1 MDSMDSIVWKQIR
14 DYPTYDVSTC
24 GKIRNNKTQRVLI
37 PCMRN
42 GYLSVSFSSG
52 NKKKTVNIHVIVAQT
67 FLNKPDDTI
76 RYVVNHINEN
86 KQDNNIDNLEYVT
99 YAQNIKHS
107 STPSRTFNNK
117 DYNLSEFTDI
127 PNYNKYMIS
136 KTGDIYSKQIKRLLV
151 HSRIPSG
158 YLKIKLKS
166 DNSTYNDIYIH
177 VLIAITYLQY
187 TPTTRN
193 IVINHKDGNKQNNVL
208 DNLEII
214 TQQQNAIHSTQIN
227 NHKIFRRS
235 VYYMKDNNV
244 IEYISAK
251 EASID
256 TNIDHSSIIK
266 SCKSQTKLAGNI
278 KWFYM
283 PIKA

>member
-1 MDSMDSIVWKQIR
+1 MDSIVWKQVK
-14 DYPTYDVSTC
+14 DYLKYDVSTC
-24 GKIRNNKTQRVLI
+24 GKIRNNKTQRILI

-86 KQDNNIDNLEYVT
+86 KQDNSIENLEYVT
-99 YAQNIKHS
+99 YAQNTQHS

-166 DNSTYNDIYIH
+166 DNNTYNDIYIH

-214 TQQQNAIHSTQIN
+214 TQQQ
-227 NHKIFRRS
+227 KIGRAH
-235 VYYMKDNNV
+235 V
-244 IEYISAK
+244 
-251 EASID
+251 
-256 TNIDHSSIIK
+256 
-266 SCKSQTKLAGNI
+266 
-278 KWFYM
+278 
-283 PIKA
+283 